1 MPKSPDDPNSPIVYI
16 ALSLLCC
23 NQNSLVPEI
32 LYLLNPDQIINFIK
46 IFGGETLRIP
56 TPSEFGRDM
65 TAALACY
72 HVMVEDK
79 SFDWV
84 AMKYDIDGNYMRSI
98 KNRLE
103 VWSNTLTDGER
114 DFLKSLRLHERVRK
128 KEESFE
134 KDLEEEV
141 IEWL

>member
-1 MPKSPDDPNSPIVYI
+1 MPKSPDDPNSPVVYI
-16 ALSLLCC
+16 ALSLLCS

-32 LYLLNPDQIINFIK
+32 LYLLNPDQIISFIK

-103 VWSNTLTDGER
+103 VWSNTLTNGER
-114 DFLKSLRLHERVRK
+114 DFLKSLRHHERVRK
-128 KEESFE
+128 KEESLG
-134 KDLEEEV
+134 KDLEEEI